1 MKKLM
6 FGAAA
11 LALVTACNSSD
22 SPTEVK
28 IEEPKLKE
36 LSVRAGDPAEAA
48 AALAAMSLTE
58 SGGLLSFAGSTT
70 DGASATFTDL
80 TITGEDAVKVGSLV
94 FEGLDMDNGAANFGK
109 MSLNNISISGEETG
123 DDVEVKVGSIEL
135 INPSAELAAWL
146 AASLNGQ
153 QAPFPAADKIVFDSW
168 SINGLT
174 GDFADTEADGSFGID
189 KIEIRD
195 MVDLKAA
202 KAVISG
208 LTLNGTDTSDGVN
221 FDISLGSLSMT
232 NVDAKFVKAIQDN
245 IDDEEAMV
253 GAIMDVAYENPMEPG
268 YDSLSL
274 DGLSIDVAG
283 AAFTLPSLVSGVE
296 RNAAGQPVK
305 FVTQPYSMKLK
316 ADAAG
321 GEVGEAL
328 LQGLSIVGY
337 EELELKGA
345 GVATYDPDKDI
356 VSFDAK
362 SNYLELVNGAK
373 FSMGGKIE
381 GYATYAKEAATAF
394 DFTDLA
400 AGAEPDPM
408 AMTNAMGK
416 LTIHGFEFSI
426 ADNSLLDRAFNAAA
440 TSQGTDPAEMK
451 SQVGMVLA
459 MAPMMTQGTGIDAAL
474 VSEATSAVSKFVS
487 NGGTLTFKL
496 APSTPLSVA
505 SIMENPD
512 PSAYTK
518 DSLGFTA
525 TQK

>member
-11 LALVTACNSSD
+11 LALVTACGQGD
-22 SPTEVK
+22 SPEEVN

-48 AALAAMSLTE
+48 QALAAMSLSE

-94 FEGLDMDNGAANFGK
+94 FEGLDMDNGQANFGK
-109 MSLNNISISGEETG
+109 MSLNDITISEEGE
-123 DDVEVKVGSIEL
+123 DVEVKLGSIEL

-146 AASLNGQ
+146 AAGLNGQ
-153 QAPFPAADKIVFDSW
+153 EAPFPAAENIVFDSW

-174 GDFADTEADGSFGID
+174 GDFADDEADGTFGIE

-202 KAVISG
+202 KTVISG
-208 LTLNGTDTSDGVN
+208 LSLNGTDNSEGMN
-221 FDISLGSLSMT
+221 FDIKLGGMSAT
-232 NVDAKFVKAIQDN
+232 NVDAKFVKAIQEN
-245 IDDEEAMV
+245 VGDEEALMAAV
-253 GAIMDVAYENPMEPG
+253 MDIAYEDPMEPG
-268 YDSLSL
+268 YDSFTL
-274 DGLSIDVAG
+274 DDLSIDVGG
-283 AAFTLPSLVSGVE
+283 ASFAIPSIVSGVE

-305 FVTQPYSMKLK
+305 FVTQPYSMTLK

-328 LQGLSIVGY
+328 LQGLSVVGY

-345 GVATYDPDKDI
+345 SVATYDPDKDI
-356 VSFDAK
+356 VEFDAGA
-362 SNYLELVNGAK
+362 NYIELVDGAK

-381 GYATYAKEAATAF
+381 GYSSYAQEAATAF
-394 DFTDLA
+394 NFEDLA

-426 ADNSLLDRAFNAAA
+426 ADDSLLDRAFNAAA
-440 TSQGTDPAEMK
+440 TSQGADPAELK
-451 SQVGMVLA
+451 SQIGMGLA
-459 MAPMMTQGTGIDAAL
+459 MAPMMAQGSGVDMAL
-474 VSEATSAVSKFVS
+474 VSEATGALSKFIS
-487 NGGTLTFKL
+487 DGGTFTIKL
-496 APSTPLSVA
+496 DPETPLSVA

-518 DSLGFTA
+518 DALGFTA

>member
-11 LALVTACNSSD
+11 LALVTACGQGDNT
-22 SPTEVK
+22 TEVN

-36 LSVRAGDPAEAA
+36 LSVRAGDPSEAA
-48 AALAAMSLTE
+48 AALNAMSLSD
-58 SGGLLSFAGSTT
+58 SGGILSFAGSTT

-80 TITGEDAVKVGSLV
+80 TITGEDAVKAGSLV
-94 FEGLDMDNGAANFGK
+94 FEGLDMEDGAANFGK
-109 MSLNNISISGEETG
+109 MSLNDITISGEDGEES
-123 DDVEVKVGSIEL
+123 EVKLGSIEL
-135 INPSAELAAWL
+135 INPSPELAAWL
-146 AASLNGQ
+146 VAGLNGQ
-153 QAPFPAADKIVFDSW
+153 EAPFPAAENVVFDSW

-174 GDFADTEADGSFGID
+174 GDVVDDEADATFGIE

-208 LTLNGTDTSDGVN
+208 LTLNGTDSSEGMN
-221 FDISLGSLSMT
+221 FDIKLGSLSAT
-232 NVDAKFVKAIQDN
+232 NVDAKFVKAIQEN
-245 IDDEEAMV
+245 IDDEEAMMA
-253 GAIMDVAYENPMEPG
+253 AIMETAYDNPMDPG
-268 YDSLSL
+268 YDSFSL
-274 DGLSIDVAG
+274 DDLAIDVAG
-283 AAFTLPSLVSGVE
+283 ASFAIPSIVAGVE

-305 FVTQPYSMKLK
+305 YVTQPYSMSLK
-316 ADAAG
+316 ADGEG

-328 LQGLSIVGY
+328 LQGLSVVGY

-345 GVATYDPDKDI
+345 SVATYDPDKDI
-356 VSFDAK
+356 VSFDAGA
-362 SNYLELVNGAK
+362 NYLELVDGAR

-381 GYATYAKEAATAF
+381 GYSSYAKEAATAF
-394 DFTDLA
+394 NFEDLA

-416 LTIHGFEFSI
+416 LTIHGFELSI
-426 ADNSLLDRAFNAAA
+426 DDNSLLDRAFNAAA
-440 TSQGTDPAEMK
+440 TAQGADPTELK
-451 SQVGMVLA
+451 SQIGMGLA
-459 MAPMMTQGTGIDAAL
+459 MAPMMAQGSGVDMAL
-474 VSEATSAVSKFVS
+474 VSEATGALSKFIS
-487 NGGTLTFKL
+487 DGGTLTIKL
-496 APSTPLSVA
+496 APETPLSVA

-518 DSLGFTA
+518 DALGFTA